1 MSAACGIPPDLQFR
15 NEMKTRCGKIELKP
29 GSLERVREW
38 ALEINN
44 RSDEALA
51 TLVDEGV
58 VIESVFLDETEHGDF
73 LIYYMRAIDFEQS
86 SAVVRK
92 STHSIDAFHRQFQKD
107 CWAGRKPLEKL
118 VDLDANAEVLR
129 RADNLQANRKAH
141 ERPSPLGILPIFSQ
155 GSDFFE
161 R

>member
-1 MSAACGIPPDLQFR
+1 
-15 NEMKTRCGKIELKP
+15 MKTRCGKIELKP

-107 CWAGRKPLEKL
+107 CWAGRKPLEKR

-129 RADNLQANRKAH
+129 RADQSTS
-141 ERPSPLGILPIFSQ
+141 E
-155 GSDFFE
+155 
-161 R
+161 